1 MVYKKI
7 ISTDGTY
14 QAPDGKRYELQICRR
29 CISPEGVN
37 VGWVYFNSLAEC
49 LKKWELQP
57 IPSISS

>member
-7 ISTDGTY
+7 ICEDGPY
-14 QAPDGKRYELQICRR
+14 KSAEGKRYELQICRR

-49 LKKWELQP
+49 LVKWELQP
-57 IPSISS
+57 ITSLNS